1 MKLRLMSFNTQ
12 HFLGYMTR
20 KIDFK
25 AAANLVSDLGA
36 DIIGL
41 QEIRS
46 RGTDVN
52 EYDDQTGRMC
62 ELTGFYGYFAEAIKF
77 GGTEPYGNAL
87 LSRYPIK
94 NARTVMIPDPEVRA
108 YKGYYETRCVLKAE
122 IDVPGGLTVLVTHFG
137 LNPDEQ
143 ENAVKTLAGLIG
155 NGRTVLMGD
164 LNVLPDDPVLLP
176 IRERMYD
183 TAQSFSSLESGLSFP
198 SDRPDRKIDYIF
210 TTKDIKVLKAEIPAA
225 AVSDHRPY
233 IADAEI

>member
-25 AAANLVSDLGA
+25 ASAKLISDLGA
-36 DIIGL
+36 DIVGL

-52 EYDDQTGRMC
+52 EYDDQTARMC

-94 NARTVMIPDPEVRA
+94 SAQTVMIPDPAVRG

-143 ENAVKTLAGLIG
+143 ENAVKTVTGLIG
-155 NGRTVLMGD
+155 NERTVLMGD
-164 LNVLPDDPVLLP
+164 FNVLPGDPILLP
-176 IRERMYD
+176 IREKLYD
-183 TAQSFSSLESGLSFP
+183 TAESFPSWESGMSFP

-210 TTKDIKVLKAEIPAA
+210 TSKDIKVLKAEIPAA
-225 AVSDHRPY
+225 SVSDHRPY
-233 IADAEI
+233 TADAEI

>member
-25 AAANLVSDLGA
+25 AAAKLISDLGA
-36 DIIGL
+36 DIVGF
-41 QEIRS
+41 QEVRS
-46 RGTDVN
+46 RGSDVN
-52 EYDDQTGRMC
+52 EYDDQTLRLC

-87 LSRYPIK
+87 ISRYPIK
-94 NARTVMIPDPEVRA
+94 NAQTVLIPDPEVRK

-122 IDVPGGLTVLVTHFG
+122 IDVLGGLTVLVTHFG

-143 ENAVKTLAGLIG
+143 ENAVKTAAGLIREK
-155 NGRTVLMGD
+155 RTVLMGD
-164 LNVLPDDPVLLP
+164 LNVTPDDPLLLP
-176 IRERMYD
+176 IREKLYD
-183 TAQSFSSLESGLSFP
+183 TAESFPPGESGLSFP

-210 TTKDIKVLKAEIPAA
+210 TTRDIRVLKAEIPAA
-225 AVSDHRPY
+225 VVSDHRPY